1 MGDMCININIQNTF
15 ADTSICFCYTC
26 RLPSHHIKE
35 STKEAAEGRLL
46 YMVAGEVASVA
57 KTYRL
62 ISKYALN
69 MYIDAYISHIPLEAL
84 SSQSSHTHLQACT
97 KGVYSDYSMKITLD
111 GVLLSQPCLERV
123 VSWWPMMCPAYK
135 NELPKIYPNCQ
146 KKQDD
151 LFLAACHF
159 HKCLK
164 ALFPKYYLRDSLAQ
178 LCWMERNI
186 S

>member
-1 MGDMCININIQNTF
+1 MNMGDICINIHNQCIF
-15 ADTSICFCYTC
+15 ADMSVCFRYACHLPC
-26 RLPSHHIKE
+26 QAAFVDSFIWRL
-35 STKEAAEGRLL
+35 
-46 YMVAGEVASVA
+46 VAGIA
-57 KTYRL
+57 KTYRR
-62 ISKYALN
+62 ISKCALN
-69 MYIDAYISHIPLEAL
+69 MYIDTYISHILLESL

>member
-1 MGDMCININIQNTF
+1 MDLVTGEM
-15 ADTSICFCYTC
+15 ASI
-26 RLPSHHIKE
+26 
-35 STKEAAEGRLL
+35 
-46 YMVAGEVASVA
+46 A
-57 KTYRL
+57 KTYRR
-62 ISKYALN
+62 ISKCALN
-69 MYIDAYISHIPLEAL
+69 MYIDAYISYIPLESL

-135 NELPKIYPNCQ
+135 DELPKIYPNCQ

>member
-1 MGDMCININIQNTF
+1 MW
-15 ADTSICFCYTC
+15 
-26 RLPSHHIKE
+26 HV
-35 STKEAAEGRLL
+35 AAS
-46 YMVAGEVASVA
+46 M
-57 KTYRL
+57 KQTYDNLQRNPTRQCWN
-62 ISKYALN
+62 ACT
-69 MYIDAYISHIPLEAL
+69 EQFL
-84 SSQSSHTHLQACT
+84 SELHKHT

-123 VSWWPMMCPAYK
+123 VGWWPMMCPAYK
-135 NELPKIYPNCQ
+135 DELPKLYPNCH

-164 ALFPKYYLRDSLAQ
+164 ASFPKYYLRDSLAQ

>member
-1 MGDMCININIQNTF
+1 MGDICINVHIQCTF
-15 ADTSICFCYTC
+15 ADKSVYFACH
-26 RLPSHHIKE
+26 LPSHHIKE
-35 STKEAAEGRLL
+35 AVAPLCGFL
-46 YMVAGEVASVA
+46 YMAAGEVASIA
-57 KTYRL
+57 KTYRR
-62 ISKYALN
+62 ISKCALN
-69 MYIDAYISHIPLEAL
+69 MYIDAYISHIPLESL

-135 NELPKIYPNCQ
+135 DELPKIYPNCQ